1 MFFKLRLGK
10 YRLYLS
16 DMRLRRSQRRDNI
29 TKAEKRNFWMSVK
42 GPLMERKGGRCEWC
56 GAKEW
61 LEIHHVLP
69 YDHFPQLEGHPDNL
83 MLLCSRCHK
92 KLHRNPFLDGSLIR
106 AKAMELNVDWKAVY
120 GNPPLGEK

>member
-1 MFFKLRLGK
+1 
-10 YRLYLS
+10 
-16 DMRLRRSQRRDNI
+16 
-29 TKAEKRNFWMSVK
+29 MSVK

-56 GAKEW
+56 GTKEW

-69 YDHFPQLEGHPDNL
+69 YDHFPQLEEHPDNL

-120 GNPPLGEK
+120 GNPPYE